1 MIKRFI
7 EKARIA
13 GAEVERVADVRAAAA
28 FIQDFLKKNDL
39 RTALISPDL
48 KLRPP
53 FDREFAGTGTTLGGD
68 STAAGAPGF
77 ARGSTSAVLDRGL
90 YPRASG
96 EPEARPLIW
105 VDAGIV
111 AADHGVAET
120 GTLVHFDRN
129 DAEKNVWTLPEVC
142 VCLLEARTVTASLD
156 DLAPA
161 FAAHLGRT
169 DIPSPQVSLV
179 TGPSRT
185 ADIEGQLTIGV
196 HGPSR
201 LVILLT

>member
-1 MIKRFI
+1 MIERFI

-13 GAEVERVADVRAAAA
+13 GAEVERVADVHAAAA
-28 FIQDFLKKNDL
+28 TIRDFLKTNDL

-53 FDREFAGTGTTLGGD
+53 FDREFAGTGTALGGE
-68 STAAGAPGF
+68 S
-77 ARGSTSAVLDRGL
+77 
-90 YPRASG
+90 
-96 EPEARPLIW
+96 IW

-120 GTLVHFDRN
+120 GTLVHLDRS

-142 VCLLEARTVTASLD
+142 FCLLEARAVTASLD
-156 DLAPA
+156 DLVSVLE
-161 FAAHLGRT
+161 AHLART

-185 ADIEGQLTIGV
+185 ADIECQLTIGV

-201 LVILLT
+201 LIILLI

>member
-1 MIKRFI
+1 MIDKFI
-7 EKARIA
+7 EKAMSA
-13 GAEVERVADVRAAAA
+13 GAEVVKLVHFDDAPA
-28 FIQDFLKKNDL
+28 FIADFLKENDL
-39 RTALISPDL
+39 KTAIISPDL

-53 FDREFAGTGTTLGGD
+53 FDREFAGTESALGAD
-68 STAAGAPGF
+68 S
-77 ARGSTSAVLDRGL
+77 
-90 YPRASG
+90 
-96 EPEARPLIW
+96 IW

-120 GTLVHFDRN
+120 GTLVHFDRS
-129 DAEKNVWTLPEVC
+129 DAEKNAWTLPEVC
-142 VCLLEARTVTASLD
+142 FCLLEARAVRASLD

-201 LVILLT
+201 LVILLI

>member
-1 MIKRFI
+1 MIERFI

-68 STAAGAPGF
+68 S
-77 ARGSTSAVLDRGL
+77 
-90 YPRASG
+90 
-96 EPEARPLIW
+96 IW

-120 GTLVHFDRN
+120 GTLVHFDRS
-129 DAEKNVWTLPEVC
+129 DTEKNVWTLPEVC
-142 VCLLEARTVTASLD
+142 ICLLEARAVTASLD
-156 DLAPA
+156 DLAQA

-201 LVILLT
+201 LIVLLT

>member
-1 MIKRFI
+1 MIDRFI
-7 EKARIA
+7 EKARSA
-13 GAEVERVADVRAAAA
+13 GAEVIKLAGWDDAPA
-28 FIQDFLKKNDL
+28 FLADFLKKNNIK
-39 RTALISPDL
+39 TTIISPDL
-48 KLRPP
+48 KRRPP
-53 FDREFAGTGTTLGGD
+53 FDREFAGTGTALGGE
-68 STAAGAPGF
+68 S
-77 ARGSTSAVLDRGL
+77 
-90 YPRASG
+90 
-96 EPEARPLIW
+96 IW

-120 GTLVHFDRN
+120 GTLVHFDRS

-142 VCLLEARTVTASLD
+142 ICLLEARAVTASLD

-201 LVILLT
+201 LIVLLT